1 MRINSRAV
9 LMPRI
14 NKPCGA
20 GLFFSFCLACI
31 VCQAQ
36 SLTPRAYV
44 ITPVQWNAFIVSYS
58 FYDGSVLFDGA
69 VPITGAKTMVNV
81 PTFSYYHAFNFFGRS
96 ANITASLPYGVGH
109 YQGRVIGVER
119 EAYRSGLFDA
129 EFRFSVNLKGGPAMT
144 PEEFRSWRQKTLI
157 GASLTMVTPTGQYD
171 PTRLINWGSNRWG
184 FKPEVGLSQRW
195 GNWILDGYAGV
206 WLYTTNP
213 EFFSHNRLF
222 PGTMTQAQ
230 KPIGSVEAHVS
241 YNIKRDPRFWVSL
254 DGNYWYGGRTS
265 LNGVENLTTLQANSR
280 IGATAS
286 IPISKRQSLKL
297 SCSTG
302 AIARFGGNYR
312 NVSAAWQYSWI
323 GRRTANTLP

>member
-1 MRINSRAV
+1 MILLQEAVKERLLQGAAHLPKLQRSERAERDRQGSRVEFDRDRFPSFRAV
-9 LMPRI
+9 PGRRVEARQSCRRQLDVPRPVKAQQQPPADHVARRPVGLLPLPSLAQQQLPRM

-69 VPITGAKTMVNV
+69 VPITGAKTRVNV

-119 EAYRSGLFDA
+119 EAYRSGLLDA

-144 PEEFRSWRQKTLI
+144 PEEFRS
-157 GASLTMVTPTGQYD
+157 
-171 PTRLINWGSNRWG
+171 
-184 FKPEVGLSQRW
+184 
-195 GNWILDGYAGV
+195 
-206 WLYTTNP
+206 
-213 EFFSHNRLF
+213 
-222 PGTMTQAQ
+222 
-230 KPIGSVEAHVS
+230 
-241 YNIKRDPRFWVSL
+241 
-254 DGNYWYGGRTS
+254 
-265 LNGVENLTTLQANSR
+265 
-280 IGATAS
+280 
-286 IPISKRQSLKL
+286 
-297 SCSTG
+297 
-302 AIARFGGNYR
+302 
-312 NVSAAWQYSWI
+312 
-323 GRRTANTLP
+323 